1 MTEQKINELSEKYSR
16 WTKTGYNGRK
26 YDRIY
31 FNAEDLGL
39 EVRKYKTGNVAE
51 AYVNGEKISNSEAR
65 RILNSKAYYD
75 IVEGKLHMDS
85 KMDEYFG
92 EQIKAI
98 VA

>member
-1 MTEQKINELSEKYSR
+1 MTEQKIRELSEKYSR
-16 WTKTGYNGRK
+16 WTKEGWNGKK

-39 EVRKYKTGNVAE
+39 KVRKYGTGNVAE
-51 AYVNGEKISNSEAR
+51 AYVDGEKISNCEAR
-65 RILNSKAYYD
+65 RILNAKAYYD
-75 IVEGKLHMDS
+75 LTEDTLHMDS

>member
-1 MTEQKINELSEKYSR
+1 MTEQKINELSVKYSR
-16 WTKTGYNGRK
+16 WTKEGWNGKK

-75 IVEGKLHMDS
+75 IIEDKLHMDS
-85 KMDEYFG
+85 YMEDYFG

>member
-1 MTEQKINELSEKYSR
+1 MTEQKIRELSEKYSR
-16 WTKTGYNGRK
+16 WTKEGWNGKK

-75 IVEGKLHMDS
+75 IIEDKLHMDS
-85 KMDEYFG
+85 YMEDYFG